1 MTDNRVVYLDTSV
14 LAKWYLAVPNSE
26 QVSDY
31 IIGLDSAV
39 ISTLKKTEM
48 RCLLARRKLML
59 EFGADLEAQ
68 IYATFLDDI
77 AQGYLTLQKVEDKH
91 LESAANL
98 ISILPGHALRTLDA
112 LHLAIAQHHGLQ
124 LIATADKLL
133 ANATETLGFKVDLF

>member
-14 LAKWYLAVPNSE
+14 LAKWYLSEPNSE

-39 ISTLKKTEM
+39 ISTLTKTEM
-48 RCLLARRKLML
+48 RCLLARRKRML
-59 EFGADLEAQ
+59 DFGADLEGQ

-77 AQGYLTLQKVEDKH
+77 ALGHLALLKVDDKH
-91 LESAANL
+91 PETAANL
-98 ISILPGHALRTLDA
+98 ISILPNHALRTLDA

-124 LIATADKLL
+124 FIATADKLF
-133 ANATETLGFKVDLF
+133 ASAAEALGFKVDLF